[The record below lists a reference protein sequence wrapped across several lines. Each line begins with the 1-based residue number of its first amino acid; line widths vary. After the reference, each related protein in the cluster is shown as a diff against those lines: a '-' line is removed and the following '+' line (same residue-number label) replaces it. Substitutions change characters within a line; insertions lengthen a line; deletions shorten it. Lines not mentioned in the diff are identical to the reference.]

1 MPARSSWH
9 PHYWGRG
16 HDPAVAAP
24 CPATR
29 PVAGCALPSPL
40 NPTDWSLTGVSVP
53 SSPLPALPSNI
64 YMPVP
69 VLLAGPGPALGT
81 GGWKTPTWSQRL
93 IGGAG
98 QPVAEGHE
106 PQGTGTTRP
115 GALIC
120 VLSPP
125 GAGFGTMRGCGAR
138 LVWLLVL
145 SLVWLGPALG
155 GEEEDGEG
163 VVEEEEKEEVVSDEL
178 KEEDGVLVLHEHNFA
193 RALSEHRL
201 LLVEFCKCP
210 HRGQG
215 CGQGRV
221 WGVGVGRE
229 YGQGVQARGTGVG
242 RSRRMRTG
250 PGMGGEGVWARGKA
264 AGQRV
269 RATGHG
275 L

>member
-1 MPARSSWH
+1 MPGYPPSCRLCSSIAIKPYRLVSYWCVCALIASACPPLQYLYACPRPAGRARSCFGDGWLENTHLVPAPYRRCWAASSGGTRAPGDWH
-9 PHYWGRG
+9 HPPRG
-16 HDPAVAAP
+16 PYL
-24 CPATR
+24 R
-29 PVAGCALPSPL
+29 PL
-40 NPTDWSLTGVSVP
+40 
-53 SSPLPALPSNI
+53 
-64 YMPVP
+64 
-69 VLLAGPGPALGT
+69 
-81 GGWKTPTWSQRL
+81 
-93 IGGAG
+93 
-98 QPVAEGHE
+98 
-106 PQGTGTTRP
+106 
-115 GALIC
+115 
-120 VLSPP
+120 PP

>member
-1 MPARSSWH
+1 
-9 PHYWGRG
+9 
-16 HDPAVAAP
+16 
-24 CPATR
+24 
-29 PVAGCALPSPL
+29 
-40 NPTDWSLTGVSVP
+40 
-53 SSPLPALPSNI
+53 
-64 YMPVP
+64 MPVP
-69 VLLAGPGPALGT
+69 ILLAGPGPAAGT

-120 VLSPP
+120 VLSPRN
-125 GAGFGTMRGCGAR
+125 AGVGTMRGAR

-145 SLVWLGPALG
+145 SAVWLGSALG

-163 VVEEEEKEEVVSDEL
+163 VVEEEEEKEEEVLSDEL

-215 CGQGRV
+215 CGQGWV
-221 WGVGVGRE
+221 LAGNVGRG
-229 YGQGVQARGTGVG
+229 YR
-242 RSRRMRTG
+242 
-250 PGMGGEGVWARGKA
+250 PGA
-264 AGQRV
+264 RV
-269 RATGHG
+269 RAEADV
-275 L
+275 